1 MVLNQVQFTNGTV
14 KTSFSRIKSKIA
26 SFKTITGGKVIE
38 NEEFIGFV
46 SPGEEGGGPCTT
58 PFTYYFDFDGDGY
71 GDPNM
76 IEKNCVQPDGYVT
89 NNTDCDDTDATI
101 YPGAPEI
108 CDGKDNDCDGLI
120 DEDCSDNSAPTANG
134 QNVSTYEDVA
144 KVITLTGSDPDGNS
158 LTYSIETGPS
168 NGTLSG
174 TAPNLTYTPNI
185 NFNGSDFFT
194 FKVNDGVVD
203 SEPATVNITVTAVND
218 APTLADIANPAAINE
233 DAAEQTVN
241 LSGISTGAPNE
252 IQTLT
257 VTATSGNTGLIAHPT
272 VTYTS
277 PNATATLKYTPV
289 ANANGSALIT
299 VRVSDGGTENSFVE
313 KTFTVTVNA
322 VNDAPTLADI
332 ANPAAINED
341 AAEQTVNLSGISTGA
356 PNEIQTLVV
365 TATSGNTGL
374 IAHPTV
380 TYTSPNATG
389 TLKYTPVANA
399 NGSALITVRVSDGG
413 TENSFVEKTFTVTV
427 TAVNDAPTLADIANP
442 AAILED
448 AAEQTVN
455 LSGISTGAPNEI
467 QTLTVTATSGNTG
480 LIAHPTVTYTSPN
493 ATGTLK
499 YTPVANANGT
509 ALVTVRVSDGGAE
522 NGFVEKTFT
531 VTVNCCK

>member
-1 MVLNQVQFTNGTV
+1 MVVQ
-14 KTSFSRIKSKIA
+14 KIA
-26 SFKTITGGKVIE
+26 LWSDGGTENSFVEKT
-38 NEEFIGFV
+38 
-46 SPGEEGGGPCTT
+46 
-58 PFTYYFDFDGDGY
+58 FT
-71 GDPNM
+71 
-76 IEKNCVQPDGYVT
+76 V
-89 NNTDCDDTDATI
+89 
-101 YPGAPEI
+101 
-108 CDGKDNDCDGLI
+108 
-120 DEDCSDNSAPTANG
+120 
-134 QNVSTYEDVA
+134 
-144 KVITLTGSDPDGNS
+144 
-158 LTYSIETGPS
+158 
-168 NGTLSG
+168 
-174 TAPNLTYTPNI
+174 
-185 NFNGSDFFT
+185 
-194 FKVNDGVVD
+194 
-203 SEPATVNITVTAVND
+203 TVNAVND

-252 IQTLT
+252 IQTLV

-299 VRVSDGGTENSFVE
+299 VRVSDGGTENGFVE

-413 TENSFVEKTFTVTV
+413 IENSFVEKTFTVTV
-427 TAVNDAPTLADIANP
+427 TAVNDAPVVANNKAEQNVDYSDPITPVTITATDVDNSNSQLTASTSWKKSTDAGFSSGLPNTLTLKEVTGSDPKTWTLAGRMAVAPGIYNIR
-442 AAILED
+442 IL
-448 AAEQTVN
+448 
-455 LSGISTGAPNEI
+455 
-467 QTLTVTATSGNTG
+467 
-480 LIAHPTVTYTSPN
+480 
-493 ATGTLK
+493 
-499 YTPVANANGT
+499 
-509 ALVTVRVSDGGAE
+509 VSDGSE
-522 NGFVEKTFT
+522 TSYTDLNIT
-531 VTVNCCK
+531 VTPEHADVTYNGQTVFGAQVQGKKYSATVSLSTLVNGRS